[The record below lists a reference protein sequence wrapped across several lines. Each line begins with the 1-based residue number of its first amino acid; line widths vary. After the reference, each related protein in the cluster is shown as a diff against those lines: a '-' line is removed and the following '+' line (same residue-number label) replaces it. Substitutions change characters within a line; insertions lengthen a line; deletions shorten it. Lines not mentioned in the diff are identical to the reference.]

1 MAQVL
6 VTGASRGIGR
16 AAALRLAAAGWE
28 VLAGVRDP
36 LDGEKLVVEAAGQAV
51 SGRIEPVRLDITDGR
66 HIAELAR
73 RLPERLDAVVN
84 NAGIGVGGPV
94 EGLDVEDVRRVFE
107 VNVLGQLAVT
117 QVVLPRLRAG
127 RGRVVFVSSSS
138 GRVAAPL
145 SAPYN
150 ASKFALEGLA
160 DALRLELRPW
170 RIPVVLV
177 EPGVTDTDVWRT
189 MPQTVEEAENG
200 LSPEVRE
207 LYAGHFRALRKS
219 VDFVQAHTMPVE
231 KVAATIERAVTAR
244 RPRPRYVVGVD
255 ARAQIA
261 LRAVLPTRAGDAAIA
276 RMVGL
281 K

>member
-1 MAQVL
+1 
-6 VTGASRGIGR
+6 
-16 AAALRLAAAGWE
+16 

-36 LDGEKLVVEAAGQAV
+36 IDGEKLLVEAGD
-51 SGRIEPVRLDITDGR
+51 RIHPVPLDITDGTHLR
-66 HIAELAR
+66 ELAR

-94 EGLDVEDVRRVFE
+94 EGVDLDDVRRVSE
-107 VNVLGQLAVT
+107 VNVLGQIAVT
-117 QVVLPRLRAG
+117 QAVLPRLRAG

-177 EPGVTDTDVWRT
+177 EPGVTDTDIWRT
-189 MPQTVEEAENG
+189 MPQTVDVAEHG
-200 LSPEVRE
+200 LTPELRD
-207 LYAGHFRALRKS
+207 LYGEHFRAMRKS
-219 VDFVQAHTMPVE
+219 VAFVQAHTMPVD
-231 KVAATIERAVTAR
+231 KVAATVQRAVTAR
-244 RPRPRYVVGVD
+244 RPRPRYVVGID

-261 LRAVLPTRAGDAAIA
+261 LRAILPTRAGDAAIA